1 MQGLVR
7 RLRPLIGICVAL
19 GALAVGT
26 PAALAAP
33 PPALSWHACGTAAG
47 VQCTTV
53 PAPRDY
59 RHRRGATVKLFVAR
73 SPATDPAHRIGSL
86 FVNFGGPGATAAD
99 TLESAGTGEFPVLNR
114 RFDIVAM
121 DPRGVGQSQPSIDCK
136 VNQEALG
143 LNAQPFT
150 TPFNLNVRSLVAKDE
165 RYIQRCLALNSPA
178 ILAHGSTA
186 NVARDMNLV
195 RGALGE
201 HRLNYLGFSYGSF
214 LGATFA
220 SLFPY
225 RYRAMVLDGP
235 LDASEYVNRPLDLAS
250 HQAGGLE
257 LALSRFLKA
266 CAADQTACHGFGG
279 ADPPA
284 AYDRLAA
291 QLDRT
296 PLPATGYPLDP
307 RPVNGDD
314 LRVGTAIALYS
325 KQAWPVLA
333 GALGAAKNGDGSL
346 IRLLTDF
353 FYFRLDDGSYDPSAD
368 RYFALTGDEARF
380 PRAIGTYLRAG
391 RRSYA
396 RYKHFWVFSGYSQ
409 LSFGLYPIR
418 DRDAYHGPFRVPRSA
433 PTPLVVAT
441 TFDPATPYPGALR
454 LVRQLRNAR
463 LLTMNGDG
471 HTAYGNGSPTC
482 IDTGIESYL
491 TTGALPAV
499 GTVCQQNVPFGH
511 AQPATTAR
519 AGAASGAARGLPP
532 LGLRGG
538 QLGR

>member
-1 MQGLVR
+1 
-7 RLRPLIGICVAL
+7 
-19 GALAVGT
+19 
-26 PAALAAP
+26 
-33 PPALSWHACGTAAG
+33 
-47 VQCTTV
+47 
-53 PAPRDY
+53 
-59 RHRRGATVKLFVAR
+59 
-73 SPATDPAHRIGSL
+73 
-86 FVNFGGPGATAAD
+86 
-99 TLESAGTGEFPVLNR
+99 
-114 RFDIVAM
+114 
-121 DPRGVGQSQPSIDCK
+121 
-136 VNQEALG
+136 
-143 LNAQPFT
+143 
-150 TPFNLNVRSLVAKDE
+150 
-165 RYIQRCLALNSPA
+165 
-178 ILAHGSTA
+178 
-186 NVARDMNLV
+186 
-195 RGALGE
+195 
-201 HRLNYLGFSYGSF
+201 
-214 LGATFA
+214 
-220 SLFPY
+220 
-225 RYRAMVLDGP
+225 MVLDGP
-235 LDASEYVNRPLDLAS
+235 LDASEYINRPLDLAAG
-250 HQAGGLE
+250 QAAGLE
-257 LALSRFLKA
+257 LALGRFLKA
-266 CAADQTACHGFGG
+266 CAADQAACHGFGG
-279 ADPPA
+279 TDPPA

-380 PRAIGTYLRAG
+380 PRAIGPYLRAG
-391 RRSYA
+391 QRSYA
-396 RYKHFWVFSGYSQ
+396 RNKHFWVFSGYSQ
-409 LSFGLYPIR
+409 LNFGLYPIR
-418 DRDAYHGPFRVPRSA
+418 DRDAFDGPFRVPRAA

-499 GTVCQQNVPFGH
+499 GTVCQQNAPFGH
-511 AQPATTAR
+511 PQPAASAP

-538 QLGR
+538 QLRR